1 MDANELRRIRNHP
14 TFRELER
21 KRSILAWA
29 LSAAM
34 LLIYMSF
41 IILVAFDHDL
51 VAQPI
56 GVGPLTLA
64 FPLGLG
70 VIVAAVALTGV
81 YVLRANSEFDRLTR
95 EIVRQTQAAK
105 PVFTEAL
112 AAGVR

>member
-1 MDANELRRIRNHP
+1 MDASELSRIRNHP
-14 TFRELER
+14 KFRDLER
-21 KRSILAWA
+21 KRSNLAWT
-29 LSAAM
+29 LSVAM
-34 LLIYMSF
+34 LVIYMSF

-56 GVGPLTLA
+56 GAGPLTLA

-70 VIVAAVALTGV
+70 VIVAAVALTGI

-95 EIVRQTQAAK
+95 EIVRQTEAVK
-105 PVFTEAL
+105 PVFTAAL

>member
-1 MDANELRRIRNHP
+1 MDASELSRIRNHP
-14 TFRELER
+14 KFRELER
-21 KRSILAWA
+21 KRSGFAWT
-29 LSAAM
+29 LSIVMVA
-34 LLIYMSF
+34 IYMGF

-56 GVGPLTLA
+56 GTAPLTLA

-70 VIVAAVALTGV
+70 VIVAAVALTGL

-95 EIVRQTQAAK
+95 EIVGQPEAAK
-105 PVFTEAL
+105 PVFSASL

>member
-1 MDANELRRIRNHP
+1 MDASELNRIRNHP

-21 KRSILAWA
+21 KRSGFAWA
-29 LSAAM
+29 LSIAM
-34 LLIYMSF
+34 LVIYMSF

-56 GVGPLTLA
+56 GAGPLTLA

-70 VIVAAVALTGV
+70 VIVAAVALTGL
-81 YVLRANSEFDRLTR
+81 YVLRANNEFDRLTR
-95 EIVRQTQAAK
+95 EIVGQAEAAQ
-105 PVFTEAL
+105 PVFTASL